1 MATQAIEFKAPA
13 KGINKDTAYSDFD
26 PEFALD
32 ASNVLPFGT
41 DNRRRIGQR
50 PGTSKFYPT
59 QLASGA
65 PVRVLMQTTIPFDAT
80 TASAANTALDEPF
93 TYANGT
99 LNSVAGT
106 RWLNKESASSGISDM
121 PQSASSTSTRLTVA
135 SNALHYEGTG
145 NVVSGVQLLD
155 VITPGSVYVVKA
167 TVTLNATTSFAFWTR
182 FPGWGNDCIRV
193 TITNTQ
199 ITGTKLGTT
208 YVTYTPGGSPFTGTH
223 TYEVRVNGNVH
234 AVYMDNVLQTSF
246 TTSDYSTIIGFGF
259 GCGTSVA
266 ENDVEVDN
274 YQILVGDAVV
284 HNRQTNVVAVSGGS
298 IYVGIPAGTIALAT
312 SGSAALSSATL
323 PSACFSQGNVYFVD
337 GTNLKKLVVSTATV
351 SNLVATAGSLPTL
364 CTLACVYRDRLVLA
378 APAATQQNF
387 FMSRVGTHTDFDYST
402 TDSASAFAG
411 NASTAGRIGEP
422 IVALIP
428 GGDDVLYFG
437 GDHNIWAMQRR
448 PGGRGQ
454 HRPGDGLGGH
464 RRPER
469 LVQGDGRGDLLRRH
483 RRPVPH
489 DWHEPAHELECG
501 PVHRLLPRRQPREQL
516 HQMAWDRTETGP
528 TSSSPPQRPR
538 ARPARTCGLTRRRAA
553 CGRSSSPPCMARSPR
568 LSTTATTPRTGRS
581 SWARGR
587 LRPQDGRVGHERRR
601 HRDLQLPLPRAGEG
615 ERDHRVGPGVGG
627 RAARGVGGHLG
638 HGDAPERPYSRA
650 CY

>member
-1 MATQAIEFKAPA
+1 
-13 KGINKDTAYSDFD
+13 
-26 PEFALD
+26 
-32 ASNVLPFGT
+32 
-41 DNRRRIGQR
+41 
-50 PGTSKFYPT
+50 
-59 QLASGA
+59 
-65 PVRVLMQTTIPFDAT
+65 
-80 TASAANTALDEPF
+80 
-93 TYANGT
+93 
-99 LNSVAGT
+99 
-106 RWLNKESASSGISDM
+106 
-121 PQSASSTSTRLTVA
+121 
-135 SNALHYEGTG
+135 
-145 NVVSGVQLLD
+145 
-155 VITPGSVYVVKA
+155 
-167 TVTLNATTSFAFWTR
+167 
-182 FPGWGNDCIRV
+182 
-193 TITNTQ
+193 
-199 ITGTKLGTT
+199 
-208 YVTYTPGGSPFTGTH
+208 VTYTPGGSPFTGTH

-428 GGDDVLYFG
+428 GGDDVLYIG
-437 GDHNIWAMQRR
+437 GDHNIWAMNGD
-448 PGGRGQ
+448 PADGGSIDLVTDGVGIAGQ
-454 HRPGDGLGGH
+454 NAWCKAPDGAIYFVGTGGLF
-464 RRPER
+464 R
-469 LVQGDGRGDLLRRH
+469 
-483 RRPVPH
+483 
-489 DWHEPAHELECG
+489 
-501 PVHRLLPRRQPREQL
+501 
-516 HQMAWDRTETGP
+516 MTG
-528 TSSSPPQRPR
+528 TSPPTNLS
-538 ARPARTCGLTRRRAA
+538 A
-553 CGRSSSPPCMARSPR
+553 GRYTDFSAT
-568 LSTTATTPRTGRS
+568 STAGTATS
-581 SWARGR
+581 
-587 LRPQDGRVGHERRR
+587 DG
-601 HRDLQLPLPRAGEG
+601 
-615 ERDHRVGPGVGG
+615 VGP
-627 RAARGVGGHLG
+627 
-638 HGDAPERPYSRA
+638 
-650 CY
+650 